1 MHLGISATCIS
12 PHHKYS
18 VNVLLRIGLDQAYTS
33 SVVFV
38 HLAERNT
45 IIVERSEVCAHIV
58 ISTKFVLMIY
68 SLTNETEDS
77 IIYLKLIESSLDR
90 ILYLSS
96 VPFRK
101 LIPCTTATRNMLL
114 VFPCFTIGD
123 FFFAFDPMERPC
135 CIE

>member
-1 MHLGISATCIS
+1 
-12 PHHKYS
+12 
-18 VNVLLRIGLDQAYTS
+18 
-33 SVVFV
+33 
-38 HLAERNT
+38 
-45 IIVERSEVCAHIV
+45 
-58 ISTKFVLMIY
+58 MIY

-101 LIPCTTATRNMLL
+101 LIPCTIATRNMLP

-123 FFFAFDPMERPC
+123 FFLHLTQWRDPAALSKVELKIFFPISFALDINITAQGERKRHSHHSCLVRRKLSGLIISSQGPVP
-135 CIE
+135 